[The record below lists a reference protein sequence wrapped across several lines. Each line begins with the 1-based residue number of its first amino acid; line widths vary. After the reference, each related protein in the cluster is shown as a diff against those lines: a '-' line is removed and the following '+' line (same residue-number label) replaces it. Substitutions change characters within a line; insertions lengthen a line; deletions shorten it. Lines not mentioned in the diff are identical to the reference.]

1 MSISSALQT
10 GVSGLQANSKQVG
23 SISENIANANTVGYR
38 RGFAHMVTTTASGGN
53 GEGVLSVTAVNQ
65 IDISNAGGL
74 ISTSSTT
81 DLAIGGAGFF
91 AVSINPN
98 ETVATN
104 YLLTRAGSF
113 LPDADG
119 NLKNAAGFYL
129 AGYPF
134 GLDGTIGSVDRSS
147 FDQME
152 TVNVGNVN
160 ISAGV
165 TTVVSAFGNLPS
177 QDTGVA
183 TPGAPFVTSS
193 EIFTPL
199 GASQR
204 IKFSWTPTTTANT
217 WSLEIQ
223 DQNDVPLGS
232 VSVEFN
238 DSGSVAGSP
247 LAYTGL
253 TPTATAPAAFAFD
266 PLTGVATVTLDNGVV
281 PQTFDINIGAPDTF
295 DGITQFAG
303 DFSLSFDRDGSSVG
317 ELVRSEITE
326 DGILYGVFDN
336 GLRRALYEIPIATVS
351 NPNAL
356 LAAKGNAYRLTGE
369 VGAFAALQ
377 ANSSTV
383 GSLNSSALE
392 AANVDIAQEMTDLIR
407 AQRAFS
413 TNAKVVTTVD
423 ELMEETTRLKR

>member
-74 ISTSSTT
+74 ISTSSAT

-91 AVSINPN
+91 AVSLNPN

-165 TTVVSAFGNLPS
+165 TTLVSAFGNLPS
-177 QDTGVA
+177 QDTGVT

-247 LAYTGL
+247 LAYTGV

-336 GLRRALYEIPIATVS
+336 GLRRPLYEIPIATVS

-356 LAAKGNAYRLTGE
+356 LEAKGNAYRLTGE

-383 GSLNSSALE
+383 GSLNSFALE